1 MDHFSNF
8 KYQSGFFQTT
18 WSIPFSNLHI
28 CIDSCQCRP
37 SEFVH
42 FGKVSMWTLY
52 VFPLQR
58 FRRAKDLDTW
68 NIFQANVGEFV
79 WGLSKLLCLIT
90 FRFNSTKSNRPL
102 RVLKIVILFASG
114 RTVQSHDCYKGKTR
128 SKIDF
133 LMCGA
138 NIFLQIPVLYVF
150 SRVRF
155 FFYFF
160 FYFNWRLPLSVFN
173 SRAIF
178 VVGLTKMALDE
189 GMIQLIKHTW
199 GFLTDN
205 LLVNIATFKVRC
217 FCRRVQKSAV

>member
-1 MDHFSNF
+1 MS
-8 KYQSGFFQTT
+8 
-18 WSIPFSNLHI
+18 
-28 CIDSCQCRP
+28 
-37 SEFVH
+37 FVC
-42 FGKVSMWTLY
+42 S
-52 VFPLQR
+52 
-58 FRRAKDLDTW
+58 
-68 NIFQANVGEFV
+68 
-79 WGLSKLLCLIT
+79 LSKLLCLFT
-90 FRFNSTKSNRPL
+90 FRFNSTKSNRPR
-102 RVLKIVILFASG
+102 RVLKIVILIASG
-114 RTVQSHDCYKGKTR
+114 RIVQSHDCYKGKTR

-155 FFYFF
+155 FFFFFFF

-178 VVGLTKMALDE
+178 VVRLTKMALDE

>member
-1 MDHFSNF
+1 
-8 KYQSGFFQTT
+8 
-18 WSIPFSNLHI
+18 
-28 CIDSCQCRP
+28 
-37 SEFVH
+37 
-42 FGKVSMWTLY
+42 MWTLY
-52 VFPLQR
+52 VLPLQQ
-58 FRRAKDLDTW
+58 FRGAKDLDTW

-79 WGLSKLLCLIT
+79 RGLSNLLCLFT
-90 FRFNSTKSNRPL
+90 FRFNSSKSNRPR
-102 RVLKIVILFASG
+102 RVLEIVILIASG
-114 RTVQSHDCYKGKTR
+114 RIVQSHDCYKGKTR

-155 FFYFF
+155 FFFFFF

-178 VVGLTKMALDE
+178 VVRLTKMALDE